1 MTYDIDKMFNKL
13 KTNDVVNRI
22 VDGLEER
29 REKEILYILYINDL
43 TQTAVTVN
51 IRNEFNIK
59 TLEQIIDDDK
69 IRYEAPTKEQLCN
82 IYFEFINNYK
92 GHDLVFNNVNG
103 SIYRKVK
110 EVSKELN
117 LIIYEYLINR

>member
-13 KTNDVVNRI
+13 KTNDAVNKI
-22 VDGLEER
+22 VDELEER

-51 IRNEFNIK
+51 TRNEFNIK

-69 IRYEAPTKEQLCN
+69 IRYEAPTKEQLCKF
-82 IYFEFINNYK
+82 YLEFIKNNSS
-92 GHDLVFNNVNG
+92 HDLVFDIDG

-117 LIIYEYLINR
+117 PIIYEYLINR

>member
-1 MTYDIDKMFNKL
+1 MNWKK
-13 KTNDVVNRI
+13 
-22 VDGLEER
+22 E
-29 REKEILYILYINDL
+29 EKEILYILYINDL

-51 IRNEFNIK
+51 TRNEFNIK

-69 IRYEAPTKEQLCN
+69 TRYEAPTKEQLCN
-82 IYFEFINNYK
+82 IYFNFINNYK

-117 LIIYEYLINR
+117 PIIYEYLINGR

>member
-1 MTYDIDKMFNKL
+1 MIDNKH
-13 KTNDVVNRI
+13 TNNYFAI
-22 VDGLEER
+22 HSEIEER

-51 IRNEFNIK
+51 TRNEFNIK
-59 TLEQIIDDDK
+59 SLEQIIDDDK
-69 IRYEAPTKEQLCN
+69 IRYEAPTKEQLCKF
-82 IYFEFINNYK
+82 YLEFIKNNSS
-92 GHDLVFNNVNG
+92 HDLVFDIDG

-117 LIIYEYLINR
+117 PIIYEYLINR

>member
-13 KTNDVVNRI
+13 KTNDAVNRI
-22 VDGLEER
+22 VDELEER

-51 IRNEFNIK
+51 TRNEFNIK

-69 IRYEAPTKEQLCN
+69 IRYEAPTKEQLCKF
-82 IYFEFINNYK
+82 YLEFIKNNS
-92 GHDLVFNNVNG
+92 GHDLVFDIDG

-117 LIIYEYLINR
+117 PIIYEYLINWR